1 MSSWAWCSEEDARLD
16 YLDPAAQVLYLRVLR
31 RNMDFGTGIVGVSAR
46 LSYAKLAEW
55 LEVRPPAGST
65 KPVERL
71 SMSRIRALLAMLE
84 RAGLIER
91 VRNKGEVVPLV
102 FKLVFARAG
111 SVRSNEE
118 RQGEQQ
124 QKREGATAVSADSL
138 RRIEALFSSINS
150 TGSSAFMG
158 VDNPINSTPKTA
170 MNDSKNIE
178 ERQGERQTSGSISL
192 SLNNKYISRA
202 RGNGALISDDWLP
215 GVEIVKRLVNQF
227 SLPPDF
233 LKLKALEFRVLW
245 RESGVIA
252 ENWDWY
258 FFGACKKK
266 FLAGDGEFLS
276 ASQCK
281 Q

>member
-31 RNMDFGTGIVGVSAR
+31 RNMDFATGIVGISAR

-55 LEVRPPAGST
+55 LEVRPSLGST
-65 KPVERL
+65 KPIERL
-71 SMSRIRALLAMLE
+71 TTARIKALLAMLE

-91 VRNKGEVVPLV
+91 VRNRGEVVPLV

-111 SVRSNEE
+111 SIRSNEE
-118 RQGEQQ
+118 QPDEQQ
-124 QKREGATAVSADSL
+124 QKRAGTTALSADRL
-138 RRIEALFSSINS
+138 RRIEALFSPANS
-150 TGSSAFMG
+150 TGSQEYAG
-158 VDNPINSTPKTA
+158 VDNSSSSAPKMA
-170 MNDSKNIE
+170 MNNRNFSE
-178 ERQGERQTSGSISL
+178 EQPDEQPTSGSISL

-266 FLAGDGEFLS
+266 FLAGDGEFLT